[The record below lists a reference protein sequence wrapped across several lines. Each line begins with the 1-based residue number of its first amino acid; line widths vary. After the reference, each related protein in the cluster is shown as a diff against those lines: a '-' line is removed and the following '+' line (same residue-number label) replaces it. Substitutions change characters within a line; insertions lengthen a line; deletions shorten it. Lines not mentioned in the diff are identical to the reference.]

1 MFWQYQMIPSLLA
14 NVVLHT
20 WSWKRLRERLRLELR
35 LKLRLRLRLRLR
47 LKLRKTY
54 RLSGQKELWLRQGK
68 LDKASKNQD
77 PLHSQISEIFLL
89 DFSKLQQ
96 LGMDKL
102 QLTGQNQ
109 GRVFNFRKCRV
120 LAVHLRVKLPNLKLK
135 THIVSKV

>member
-1 MFWQYQMIPSLLA
+1 MIPSLLS

-47 LKLRKTY
+47 LKLRKTH

-77 PLHSQISEIFLL
+77 PLHSIISEIKFYNITLL
-89 DFSKLQQ
+89 FDFSYLQ
-96 LGMDKL
+96 
-102 QLTGQNQ
+102 
-109 GRVFNFRKCRV
+109 
-120 LAVHLRVKLPNLKLK
+120 
-135 THIVSKV
+135 